1 MDRLAAYPSRKE
13 RIVADIRY
21 ALRMLARTPVIT
33 AVLILSLAFGIGAN
47 TAMFSII
54 QQILMRRLPVQN
66 PQELVN
72 FYHPGPVQGSTNT
85 DEEGMPSFSYPMM
98 RDLQVKQTPFT
109 GVAGFKSNS
118 ASLSYQNT
126 ALPGSAQLVTGNYFD
141 ILQVKPAMGRLLGL
155 EDDKRPGEHFVV
167 VLSHGY
173 WMKRMGG
180 RADVLNQSL
189 VVNGY
194 PMTIVGVT
202 PKEFTGETLGNA
214 PDVYVPISM
223 KAQITLGWKGFENRR
238 DYWIN
243 LVGRMKPG
251 MTQERAAEEINSV
264 YRAMLPEEAK
274 LLTQPSKRMLEGF
287 LNKKI
292 ILKPGEFGRGGM
304 RKESAMPI
312 KLLTGIT
319 LFVLLI
325 ACANAANLLL
335 AKSASRRKEIA
346 VRLSMGAS
354 RARLVRQLLTEAWIV
369 ALGGGVLGLLV
380 ARWTL
385 DAMLA
390 AIPQRAVATGFL
402 TSELN
407 LPVLAYCLAASLITG
422 VLFGLYP
429 ALQATKPDV
438 APTLKDQGDQMLAAG
453 AKWFRGSLVAGQVAM
468 SLMLLITAGL
478 LVASL
483 VKLTRVDL
491 GINADRLIT
500 FGISPQLAR
509 YDSTKSLQ
517 FFERLEEKLGA
528 LPGVTMVSASTVPFL
543 AGSTWNSSIV
553 VEGYRAKGQE
563 DSHSRLAEV
572 GPGFFATMGIPL
584 LSGREFTK
592 ADTKSAPK
600 VVVVN
605 EAFAKRYF
613 GDGNPL
619 GRRMGT
625 GFGDSTKLNMEIVGV
640 VRDSLYSS
648 LQNERFPVFY
658 MAYRQDERIGGLN
671 YYVRTGI
678 DSDSFTA
685 MIRREVAGIDPNIPI
700 SGLKTMRVQIDESI
714 FAERL
719 VSTFAGTFAG
729 LATVLAAIGL
739 YGVLAYAVARR
750 TREIGIRM
758 ALGAGTAQVR
768 GLVMREVVTLVG
780 VGSAIGLAAAL
791 GLGRFL
797 EAMLFGVKS
806 KDPVVIVCATAL
818 LGTIALIAGY
828 LPARRATRIDP
839 MIALRYE

>member
-1 MDRLAAYPSRKE
+1 MLEQTKGWW
-13 RIVADIRY
+13 IVADVRY

-54 QQILMRRLPVQN
+54 QQILLRRMPVPS
-66 PQELVN
+66 PQELVF
-72 FYHPGPVQGSTNT
+72 FYHPGPSQGSTNT
-85 DEEGMPSFSYPMM
+85 DESGMPSFSYPMM
-98 RDLQVKQTPFT
+98 RDLQAKQTPFT
-109 GVAGFKSNS
+109 GIAGFKIHG
-118 ASLSYQNT
+118 ASLSYQNN

-141 ILQVKPAMGRLLGL
+141 VLRVKPAIGRLLTA
-155 EDDKRPGEHFVV
+155 DDDRRQGEHFVV

-173 WMKRMGG
+173 WTNRLGG

-189 VVNGY
+189 IVNSY

-202 PKEFTGETLGNA
+202 PKEFVGETLGSA
-214 PDVYVPISM
+214 PDVFVPISM
-223 KAQITLGWKGFENRR
+223 KAQISLGWKGFENRK

-243 LVGRMKPG
+243 LVGRVKPG
-251 MTQERAAEEINSV
+251 VTVERAAEEINSV

-274 LLTQPSKRMLEGF
+274 LLTQPSKRMLESF

-304 RKESAMPI
+304 RKEADQPI

-335 AKSASRRKEIA
+335 ARSAGRRKEIA

-354 RARLVRQLLTEAWIV
+354 RVRLIRQLLTEAWIV

-385 DAMLA
+385 DAMIA
-390 AIPQRAVATGFL
+390 AMPASEVGPGFL
-402 TSELN
+402 TSDLN
-407 LPVLAYCLAASLITG
+407 LSVLLYCAAASLITG
-422 VLFGLYP
+422 LLFGLYP

-438 APTLKDQGDQMLAAG
+438 APTLKDQGDQMMAAGG

-468 SLMLLITAGL
+468 SLTLLITAGL
-478 LVASL
+478 LVTSL
-483 VKLTRVDL
+483 IKLTRVDL

-509 YDSTKSLQ
+509 YDSAKSQQ
-517 FFERLEEKLGA
+517 FYERLNEKLAA
-528 LPGVTMVSASTVPFL
+528 LPGVSMVAASTVPLL
-543 AGSTWNSSIV
+543 AGSTWNTSIV
-553 VEGYRAKGQE
+553 VEGHQAKGEE
-563 DSHSRLAEV
+563 DSHSRFSEV
-572 GPGFFATMGIPL
+572 SPAFFATMGIPL
-584 LSGREFTK
+584 LNGREFSR
-592 ADTKSAPK
+592 ADAKGAPR
-600 VVVVN
+600 VAIIN
-605 EAFAKRYF
+605 QAFAKRYF
-613 GDGNPL
+613 GDANPL
-619 GRRMGT
+619 GRHMGT
-625 GFGDSTKLNMEIVGV
+625 GFGSATKLDIEIVGV
-640 VRDSLYSS
+640 VRDSLYSG
-648 LQNERFPVFY
+648 LQNEKFHVFY
-658 MAYRQDERIGGLN
+658 MPYQQNERIGALN
-671 YYVRTGI
+671 FYVRTGI
-678 DSDSFTA
+678 ESDQFSA
-685 MIRREVAGIDPNIPI
+685 LIRREVASLDPNIPV
-700 SGLKTMRVQIDESI
+700 SHLKTMQAQIGESI

-719 VSTFAGTFAG
+719 ISMFAGTFAG

-758 ALGAGTAQVR
+758 ALGAGTAHVR
-768 GLVMREVVTLVG
+768 GLVMREVLVLVG
-780 VGSAIGLAAAL
+780 SGSALGLAAAL

-797 EAMLFGVKS
+797 ESMLFGVKS
-806 KDPVVIVCATAL
+806 KDPFVIAAATAL
-818 LGTIALIAGY
+818 LVVIALIAGY